1 MSNHFSC
8 LSKAWSNVINAIK
21 CNGIDDLTHCI
32 NNNKDFL
39 VIAMETAKPIKFTIT
54 FSKLLFEHNKTI
66 ISTAFEN

>member
-39 VIAMETAKPIKFTIT
+39 VITMETAKPIKVI
-54 FSKLLFEHNKTI
+54 SKLLFEHDKTI